1 MTAARRLTLLVVIV
15 LALNLQPAWIPP
27 AAAQSAAPDSQP
39 SAQTQAPTS
48 AEPVAAPAVS
58 GSDPVNALSEALRVG
73 KWPAQTVGATGNIH
87 PDVHGPQR
95 TDPAEGIPTHAYSPF
110 DERRNREY
118 PCPPGGCEFET
129 DHVLV
134 KLAPDVDASAAND
147 ASIMTDNTTINSTLS
162 AAGVMRL
169 EPLFPKAQAPKE
181 GASIVTPKGERLAE
195 PDLTRWYRAYL
206 VPVAGLAVAGEGA
219 IQTAESAVF
228 AAVESLSADPS
239 VAWAEPDYLRKPV
252 GEPRLDSLTESAAS
266 AASGQFSAVA
276 APAAFTDPLY
286 AQQWHLAATHVPEA
300 WQWLSD
306 HGLPPGGSRDIVV
319 AVIDTGVSYT
329 HPDLAANMWVNAVE
343 LNGISNFDD
352 DGNGYKDD
360 IYGADTVAPDGNPVD
375 DHGHGTHVAGIIAAQ
390 ANNGIG
396 GVGVAYNVQIM
407 AIKAAQYSGVLSAS
421 DIAEGVYYAVQK
433 GADVINMSFGGYAR
447 SQLEEDAL
455 AVAFGT
461 SVLVAA
467 AGNDGLFNLPCLPP
481 ARTCTRPPITGFW
494 V

>member
-1 MTAARRLTLLVVIV
+1 
-15 LALNLQPAWIPP
+15 
-27 AAAQSAAPDSQP
+27 
-39 SAQTQAPTS
+39 
-48 AEPVAAPAVS
+48 
-58 GSDPVNALSEALRVG
+58 
-73 KWPAQTVGATGNIH
+73 
-87 PDVHGPQR
+87 
-95 TDPAEGIPTHAYSPF
+95 
-110 DERRNREY
+110 
-118 PCPPGGCEFET
+118 
-129 DHVLV
+129 
-134 KLAPDVDASAAND
+134 
-147 ASIMTDNTTINSTLS
+147 MTDDTTLNNTLS
-162 AAGVMRL
+162 DAGVMRL

-181 GASIVTPKGERLAE
+181 GALIVTPDGERVAE

-206 VPVAGLAVAGEGA
+206 SPTTGLAAVGEGA
-219 IQTAESAVF
+219 TRAEESAVF
-228 AAVESLSADPS
+228 AAVEALSADPG

-266 AASGQFSAVA
+266 AASGLSSAA
-276 APAAFTDPLY
+276 AGPAAFTDPLY
-286 AQQWHLAATHVPEA
+286 AQQWHLGATHVPEA

-455 AVAFGT
+455 AVAFGHA
-461 SVLVAA
+461 VLVAA
-467 AGNDGLFNLPCLPP
+467 AGNDGNFNLPCLPP
-481 ARTCTRPPITGFW
+481 AATCTRPPITGCW